1 MSTELALH
9 ERTCRGHQDHQQA
22 GEKNMKTLSSRLMAA
37 TLLVLSATACEDDDD
52 SDTTT
57 DENSAEKMDAG
68 RTSPEGGETGSGDAA
83 SSGGDAASGDGGASA
98 GSDAGVDA
106 AGGDAASAEL
116 TDPQIAAVTSTAN
129 EGEVLQANTAR
140 PKLTNSSAQGFADMM
155 VTMHT
160 AAQARQ
166 SALLMQ
172 KGITPEPNAI
182 STMLKQESDAIV
194 AQLSAA
200 PAPVDLAYMT
210 AQVMVHQKVLNT
222 LDTVLIPA
230 ADDPALKAD
239 LSTTRGE
246 VSAHLNMATSIR
258 DQLAASGD
266 GGT

>member
-1 MSTELALH
+1 
-9 ERTCRGHQDHQQA
+9 
-22 GEKNMKTLSSRLMAA
+22 MAA
-37 TLLVLSATACEDDDD
+37 TLLFLSAAACEDDN
-52 SDTTT
+52 DTDTNT
-57 DENSAEKMDAG
+57 DENGAEKMDAG
-68 RTSPEGGETGSGDAA
+68 RTD
-83 SSGGDAASGDGGASA
+83 GGDANDGGRADASDGDGSASNGADGSA
-98 GSDAGVDA
+98 SSDGGVDA
-106 AGGDAASAEL
+106 SAGDAASAQL

-140 PKLTNSSAQGFADMM
+140 PKLSNASAQGFADMM

-200 PAPVDLAYMT
+200 PAPVDVAYID
-210 AQVMVHQKVLNT
+210 AQVTVHQKVLDT
-222 LDTVLIPA
+222 LDTVLIPS

-239 LSTTRGE
+239 LMTTRSE
-246 VSAHLNMATSIR
+246 VSAHLSMAKGIQT
-258 DQLAASGD
+258 QLAAGGD